1 MMIDAIG
8 LTIAQ
13 FIMLQNER
21 FRMRTLKVEEE
32 RSGKSRMMMKR
43 KMLTKDPNKVK
54 KSWDTTSTDVL
65 ISSMLLYNVSKPKST
80 L

>member
-32 RSGKSRMMMKR
+32 RSGRSRMMMKR